1 MYLRVLGKKLI
12 VEGSVDIN
20 FEKIVNGFVVNW
32 FVVDCLVIICFVVD
46 CFVII
51 CFVVDYVLLFIL

>member
-20 FEKIVNGFVVNW
+20 VEKIFCMD
-32 FVVDCLVIICFVVD
+32 FEYFFKICF
-46 CFVII
+46 I
-51 CFVVDYVLLFIL
+51 CEDNFGF

>member
-20 FEKIVNGFVVNW
+20 FEKIVWILSIFLKFVL
-32 FVVDCLVIICFVVD
+32 FVRIILVFDEKKNIF
-46 CFVII
+46 
-51 CFVVDYVLLFIL
+51 L